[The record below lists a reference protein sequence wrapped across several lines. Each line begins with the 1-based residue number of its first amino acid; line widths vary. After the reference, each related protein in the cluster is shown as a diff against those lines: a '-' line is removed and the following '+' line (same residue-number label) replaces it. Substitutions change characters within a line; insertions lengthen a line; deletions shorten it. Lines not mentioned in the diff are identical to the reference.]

1 MPSYSV
7 TFRALLLEYRHS
19 ILFPME
25 QVRCGKIKTV
35 SKRKNTIDDFLVWAG
50 IILVAASAILDFFML
65 FTANYLRNTLFT
77 LPIWVLGFAC
87 FVIIGN
93 REKNKKTR
101 GKPKR

>member
-1 MPSYSV
+1 
-7 TFRALLLEYRHS
+7 
-19 ILFPME
+19 ME

-50 IILVAASAILDFFML
+50 IILVAVSAILDFFML

-77 LPIWVLGFAC
+77 LPIWALGFAC

-93 REKNKKTR
+93 REKNKKAR

>member
-1 MPSYSV
+1 M
-7 TFRALLLEYRHS
+7 
-19 ILFPME
+19 
-25 QVRCGKIKTV
+25 

-50 IILVAASAILDFFML
+50 IILVALSAILDFFLL
-65 FTANYLRNTLFT
+65 FTANYLRNMLFT

-101 GKPKR
+101 SKKNKRQCVGDRACRLELDLEGISV

>member
-1 MPSYSV
+1 M
-7 TFRALLLEYRHS
+7 
-19 ILFPME
+19 
-25 QVRCGKIKTV
+25 RCGKVKSM

-50 IILVAASAILDFFML
+50 IILVALSAILDFFLM
-65 FTANYLRNTLFT
+65 FTANYLRNMLFT

-101 GKPKR
+101 GKKNKR